1 MKSFLKYFLLTGL
14 LVSNAAILQAQTTIN
29 FTSPA
34 FEKGKNSSGA
44 ILTSSYTFELGSFG
58 SFTPSALNVAD
69 WATNFTVLG
78 STTWG
83 ESFTQYSGTGNLT
96 HNNSPFTTS
105 DQGFVWG
112 YNTKT
117 IDGSTEWILLTNASW
132 TFPTEGS
139 VPTVAWTSS
148 DVGTYAAI
156 GTLTNGAGTGVADP
170 YLQTAS
176 LSAVPE
182 PSSYALLAGMACV
195 GYMIVRRRTAK
206 A

>member
-1 MKSFLKYFLLTGL
+1 M
-14 LVSNAAILQAQTTIN
+14 
-29 FTSPA
+29 
-34 FEKGKNSSGA
+34 
-44 ILTSSYTFELGSFG
+44 
-58 SFTPSALNVAD
+58 
-69 WATNFTVLG
+69 
-78 STTWG
+78 
-83 ESFTQYSGTGNLT
+83 
-96 HNNSPFTTS
+96 
-105 DQGFVWG
+105 
-112 YNTKT
+112 
-117 IDGSTEWILLTNASW
+117 
-132 TFPTEGS
+132 
-139 VPTVAWTSS
+139 AWTSS